1 MTPTSPFGSSSSPP
15 FSWSARPSPS
25 TPQSSVPPSPNPYYF
40 PGALSESAF
49 PGPTPPPYEQTE
61 TSNIKRR
68 RSRPLPKVPL
78 RVDTSPNPPPRKTKA
93 RPLPTLPIQTTL
105 GLPMISPAR
114 PLPRPNVP
122 GAAPPRIDSLQ
133 ARIPDPLPSYD
144 RPPIIDISPP
154 PSATLSLHFAVPPS
168 PVTPDD
174 PCPTPV
180 PAPPSIPIMLDI
192 QASTQ
197 KTQVELARRLSQL
210 GFVEVVVTPDP
221 EEKTPPTQECVVYLE
236 ESISLPTLGP
246 PLELEKSVKLMPMR
260 DSTRR
265 YSRKWIREKNGKRW
279 VEDNY
284 QDIIHALR
292 LL

>member
-1 MTPTSPFGSSSSPP
+1 MDRPLHVPCCTMSPTSPFGSSSSTS

-25 TPQSSVPPSPNPYYF
+25 TPPTSIPSSPNPYYF

-49 PGPTPPPYEQTE
+49 PSGPTPPPYEQTE
-61 TSNIKRR
+61 TNIKRR

-78 RVDTSPNPPPRKTKA
+78 RVNTSPNPPPRKTKA
-93 RPLPTLPIQTTL
+93 RPLPTLPIQTTSS
-105 GLPMISPAR
+105 LPLISPAR
-114 PLPRPNVP
+114 PLPRPNIP
-122 GAAPPRIDSLQ
+122 GAAPPRTDSLQ
-133 ARIPDPLPSYD
+133 AQIVVVPDTLPSYD

-180 PAPPSIPIMLDI
+180 PAPPSIPITLDI
-192 QASTQ
+192 QANTE

-221 EEKTPPTQECVVYLE
+221 EEKT
-236 ESISLPTLGP
+236 STL
-246 PLELEKSVKLMPMR
+246 R
-260 DSTRR
+260 
-265 YSRKWIREKNGKRW
+265 
-279 VEDNY
+279 
-284 QDIIHALR
+284 
-292 LL
+292 